1 MCDVYVILITKGKM
15 KRNFFFYFIRV
26 FTDHI
31 ALVSNVESYHLFVFG
46 VLRLSISRQ
55 NIFDT
60 DVTAN

>member
-15 KRNFFFYFIRV
+15 KRNFFFYFIRA
-26 FTDHI
+26 FTDYI
-31 ALVSNVESYHLFVFG
+31 ALVSNVESYRLFVFG